1 MLTCQVCM
9 VLIAAF
15 KNVQAEHDLL
25 NVNNSGRFSKFYEI
39 GILKKVSL
47 SYLVDK
53 LILIIS
59 LPQKHKKINYCF
71 FQSSNTIPTSLQWQP
86 NKRYCQ
92 ILSRVSPFFDLPVW
106 ICTLNFTIKNADYLW
121 QQIKVVYFFSC
132 INSKK

>member
-1 MLTCQVCM
+1 M

-53 LILIIS
+53 
-59 LPQKHKKINYCF
+59 
-71 FQSSNTIPTSLQWQP
+71 
-86 NKRYCQ
+86 
-92 ILSRVSPFFDLPVW
+92 
-106 ICTLNFTIKNADYLW
+106 
-121 QQIKVVYFFSC
+121 
-132 INSKK
+132 